1 MATDPQ
7 PGAVPFQE
15 AIDFLRAK
23 LRLTSRGWTDVWQEQ
38 NAVAFTVA
46 GAQSAQLVADF
57 HQVISRAIRD
67 GMTLAEFREDFDAI
81 VERFGWS
88 YRGSRGWRSR
98 VIFETNLRTAYQ
110 AGRWQ
115 QAWDARE
122 DRPFLRYVAVKDDRT
137 RPQHR
142 DWHGTVLPVTA
153 AWWRT
158 HYPPNGWGCRCTA
171 QSLTAR
177 DLERRGY
184 TVTDPAPKV
193 AEVDRSVDTPD
204 GPRAVRV
211 PAGIDP
217 GWAYNVGQ
225 AAQSARLAQQAA
237 RDIGKM
243 PADLGAVVGES
254 IAAATRRALAE
265 DYRAWAGELI
275 RRTAGPDGQ
284 PDLSKLR
291 PDGTWRALGT
301 FSAEVVQR
309 MSAAGLPL
317 SSAAIAISSQG
328 FAHILRQS
336 KQLAVTPGQGLP
348 IALSVADV
356 MALPEVVARPLAV
369 LRQISN
375 GRLLL
380 VFAPTASERAAGRD
394 AKIIVHV
401 DRVEKLDG
409 QPLTFNAVTSGGL
422 VSRTALTDRRSYE
435 LLDGN
440 LED

>member
-15 AIDFLRAK
+15 AIDFLRDK

-57 HQVISRAIRD
+57 HQVITRAIRD

-81 VERFGWS
+81 VEANGWS

-115 QAWDARE
+115 QAWDLRD

-193 AEVDRSVDTPD
+193 AEVERSVDTPD

-265 DYRAWAGELI
+265 DYRAWVAERAAKGFQ
-275 RRTAGPDGQ
+275 PDG
-284 PDLSKLR
+284 S
-291 PDGTWRALGT
+291 WRALG
-301 FSAEVVQR
+301 
-309 MSAAGLPL
+309 
-317 SSAAIAISSQG
+317 
-328 FAHILRQS
+328 
-336 KQLAVTPGQGLP
+336 
-348 IALSVADV
+348 ALSPATVERLAAMDKAPASAGVVVTAQQLGHMTRAYKQGEGVALD
-356 MALPEVVARPLAV
+356 MADLQRLPEVVDRPDAV
-369 LRQISN
+369 LI
-375 GRLLL
+375 
-380 VFAPTASERAAGRD
+380 ERATGVVLLIFTPATDPRRGKLVIEIDMRGPLRMPDGRRQKAVFNGLKTATLMNPQALRD
-394 AKIIVHV
+394 SGAYDLV
-401 DRVEKLDG
+401 DG
-409 QPLTFNAVTSGGL
+409 
-422 VSRTALTDRRSYE
+422 E
-435 LLDGN
+435 L
-440 LED
+440 

>member
-1 MATDPQ
+1 MATEP
-7 PGAVPFQE
+7 PRAGGAGPTAGQVPFEE
-15 AIDFLRAK
+15 AIDFLRNK

-57 HQVISRAIRD
+57 HQVITRAIRE
-67 GMTLAEFREDFDAI
+67 GTTLAEFREDFDAI
-81 VERFGWS
+81 VEANGWS

-122 DRPFLRYVAVKDDRT
+122 DRPYLRYVAVKDDRT

-142 DWHGTVLPVTA
+142 AWHGTVLPVTA

-171 QSLTAR
+171 QSLSER
-177 DLERRGY
+177 DLARRGY
-184 TVTDPAPKV
+184 TVTSPAPPL
-193 AEVDRSVDTPD
+193 AEVERSVDTPD
-204 GPRAVRV
+204 GPRSVSV

-217 GWAYNVGQ
+217 GWSYNVGQ

-265 DYRAWAGELI
+265 DYRAWVAE
-275 RRTAGPDGQ
+275 RAAEAYQPDG
-284 PDLSKLR
+284 S
-291 PDGTWRALGT
+291 WRALGALSPAT
-301 FSAEVVQR
+301 IAQLE
-309 MSAAGLPL
+309 AAGRAPATAGVAITAQQLRHL
-317 SSAAIAISSQG
+317 TRDAKAADG
-328 FAHILRQS
+328 
-336 KQLAVTPGQGLP
+336 V
-348 IALSVADV
+348 ALSLADIQR
-356 MALPEVVARPLAV
+356 LPEIVDRPEAV
-369 LRQISN
+369 LRDRAT
-375 GRLLL
+375 GDLLL
-380 VFAPTASERAAGRD
+380 VFTAAEDPRSGKLVVHLDYHRRLRD
-394 AKIIVHV
+394 P
-401 DRVEKLDG
+401 DG
-409 QPLTFNAVTSGGL
+409 TRGMRRFNGVKSGGVVAIEQL
-422 VSRTALTDRRSYE
+422 RDRTAYD
-435 LLDGN
+435 LLEG
-440 LED
+440 EV